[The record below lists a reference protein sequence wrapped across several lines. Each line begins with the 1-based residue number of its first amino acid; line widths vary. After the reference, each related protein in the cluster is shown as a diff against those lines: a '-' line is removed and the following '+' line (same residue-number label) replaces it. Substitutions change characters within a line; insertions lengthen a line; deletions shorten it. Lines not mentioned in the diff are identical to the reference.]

1 MTLPDQFA
9 DTSTSSYHVDAEFYA
24 RLAAYRDHFA
34 QDWPAPS
41 AGVVGEMQALLNHE
55 ARLVDEGRFN
65 DWLELFSDDCLY
77 WVPVTAGGGD
87 PTREVSHAFDDRRR
101 LTDRVYWLRTGLA
114 YSQIPAS
121 RTRRIVGNVEVLDL
135 AAGGPSGREG
145 GGGPSGREREIQR
158 LVRSN
163 FLVTEFRAGVT
174 KLYSGWYGHVLVR
187 VEDDWKIRLKQAN
200 LLDSEQYHENLTV
213 VF

>member
-1 MTLPDQFA
+1 MKLPDQYA
-9 DTSTSSYHVDAEFYA
+9 DTSSFSYHVDAAFYA
-24 RLAAYRDHFA
+24 RLRTYGEHFN
-34 QDWPAPS
+34 QDWPAPNDKT
-41 AGVVGEMQALLNHE
+41 AGEMQAFLYHE
-55 ARLVDEGRFN
+55 ARLIDEGRFN
-65 DWLELFSDDCLY
+65 DWLGLFSDDCLY

-87 PTREVSHAFDDRRR
+87 PRREVSHAFDDRRR

-135 AAGGPSGREG
+135 RRSE
-145 GGGPSGREREIQR
+145 R

-163 FLVTEFRAGVT
+163 FILTEFRAGAT
-174 KLYSGWYGHVLVR
+174 KLYSGWYAHVLVST
-187 VEDDWKIRLKQAN
+187 EDGWRIRLKQAN